1 VKEGDST
8 VFRDSIGSRGH
19 AKDEIRPANLAIALA
34 VIRRSGSIS
43 RGDLAL
49 ALHLGRTTV
58 FELLN
63 ELVQL
68 GLVRDST
75 DSGSGHVGRPSMVVA
90 PSDSVVGF
98 TVNPESDALTVG
110 RVTLGG
116 SITDRRRF
124 PTPAPLSPS
133 NAARI
138 AADAIRD
145 MLKTSEPDERIGGI
159 GVAVPGQVVRETGH
173 VIMAPRL
180 GWRDA
185 DFGEMLSSVTG
196 LPVWVDNNARLVTE
210 AEHRLGAAKD
220 FRDLIYI
227 FSGAGG
233 LGGGI
238 VLDNRLLLGSTGFAG
253 ELGHLRV
260 SESRKVDFLGLS
272 GTFEALVQRDE
283 LLAVLYEDDPTDGAL
298 DLTDS
303 ELNLLVQRSESKN
316 LPALAARHLRVVGEV
331 SGNLANIFNP
341 QAIILG
347 GFLGSLYR
355 RFPDLLDEVLAEV
368 ALPAVARSLKVQSS
382 IAGPEMAMLG
392 AAELVFAEVEADPLS
407 FKFRAPTLE

>member
-1 VKEGDST
+1 MKEGSST
-8 VFRDSIGSRGH
+8 VFSDAIGSRGH
-19 AKDEIRPANLAIALA
+19 AKGEIRPANLAIALA
-34 VIRRSGSIS
+34 VIRRNGSIS
-43 RGDLAL
+43 RGDLAE
-49 ALHLGRTTV
+49 ALGLGRTTV

-63 ELVQL
+63 QLVQL

-75 DSGSGHVGRPSMVVA
+75 DSGSGHVGRPSMIVA
-90 PSDSVVGF
+90 PSSSVVAF

-110 RVTLGG
+110 RVTLSGTV
-116 SITDRRRF
+116 TDRCRI
-124 PTPAPLSPS
+124 PTRAPLSP
-133 NAARI
+133 NEAAGL
-138 AADAIRD
+138 AAEAIET
-145 MLKTSEPDERIGGI
+145 MLKTSDPDERIGGI

-185 DFGEMLSSVTG
+185 DFGERLSRVTG
-196 LPVWVDNNARLVTE
+196 LPVWADNNARLVTE
-210 AEHRLGAAKD
+210 AEHRIGAAKH

-253 ELGHLRV
+253 ELGHIRV
-260 SESRKVDFLGLS
+260 SDSRKVDFLGLS

-283 LLAVLYEDDPTDGAL
+283 LIAVLAENMPSDEVL

-303 ELNLLVQRSESKN
+303 QLDGLVQGTANEH
-316 LPALAARHLRVVGEV
+316 LTLLAERHLRVVGEV

-355 RFPDLLDEVLAEV
+355 RFPSLLDEVLAEV
-368 ALPAVARSLKVQSS
+368 ALPAVARSLTVQAS
-382 IAGPEMAMLG
+382 IAGPEMAMHG

-407 FKFRAPTLE
+407 FAFSTPTLG